1 MHDNPYPI
9 HALSTIL
16 NTGDITHPIL
26 LKATCDTLDVCYQKN
41 IVDMTPYEGLPWQDD
56 YVKVGGPELLQIG
69 QLQMCRTI
77 LTEPNPIYKL
87 VHIRRSVSGILWHPQ
102 ATLLWGIIPRLL
114 TCAGGNQ
121 YAQYRRISDL
131 EHPSIVKEF
140 MLQSSRVC
148 QIESRYTIQALCRQ
162 YELVVGALCDLAM
175 PSETILIYL
184 DQISLAF
191 YLTGVFHTQ
200 YQIPSYHRKVIN
212 SYYID
217 MVTVLAKPFIP

>member
-9 HALSTIL
+9 HTLSAVL
-16 NTGDITHPIL
+16 DTGDITHTTL

-41 IVDMTPYEGLPWQDD
+41 MVTATPYDGLPWQDD
-56 YVKVGGPELLQIG
+56 YVQVGGPELLQED
-69 QLQMCRTI
+69 QLRICRTV
-77 LTEPNPIYKL
+77 LAEPNPTYKL

-102 ATLLWGIIPRLL
+102 TTSLWGLIPRLL

-121 YAQYRRISDL
+121 YAQYQRISDL

-148 QIESRYTIQALCRQ
+148 QTESAYTIQALCRQ
-162 YELVVGALCDLAM
+162 YVLVVCALCDLEM
-175 PSETILIYL
+175 SSETILIYL
-184 DQISLAF
+184 DQISLVF

-200 YQIPSYHRKVIN
+200 YQIPNYHQKAIN
-212 SYYID
+212 QCYID
-217 MVTVLAKPFIP
+217 MVTVLTKPFIP